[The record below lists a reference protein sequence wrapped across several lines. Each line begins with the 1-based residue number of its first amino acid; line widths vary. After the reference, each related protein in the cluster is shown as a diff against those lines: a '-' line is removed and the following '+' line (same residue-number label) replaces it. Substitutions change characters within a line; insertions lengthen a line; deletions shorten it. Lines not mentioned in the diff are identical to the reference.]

1 MPWSHSNK
9 GQCPRPALAFFVW
22 PYYVIIEVMMKIFLR
37 DKKQSLVNAWKGMFK
52 DFDNFD
58 ISCGDIFAEGPH
70 LDCEAIVSPANSFG
84 YMDGGIDFL
93 YSSYFGWGIGDLLR
107 QELWQHHDGELL
119 VGQAVLIDM
128 RSVGAFPKNSNDLDR
143 ESYNRQQADRIKRMP
158 YLISAPTMRVPMNVS
173 QTVNAYLAFVAA
185 LRVAKKHDIK
195 SLLCPGLGTAIGQ
208 MDSEVC
214 ACQMYEAYLRHDK
227 PKFWDVLGNVH
238 CHHYDMLNA
247 DTYKG
252 TKICGSN

>member
-1 MPWSHSNK
+1 
-9 GQCPRPALAFFVW
+9 
-22 PYYVIIEVMMKIFLR
+22 MKIFLR
-37 DKKQSLVNAWKGMFK
+37 DRKQSLVDAWKGMFK
-52 DFDNFD
+52 EFDNFD
-58 ISCGDIFAEGPH
+58 ISCGDIFAEGPW

-107 QELWQHHDGELL
+107 QELWEHYDGELL
-119 VGQAVLIDM
+119 VGQAVLVNM
-128 RSVGAFPKNSNDLDR
+128 RNTFFTNTLRPIGVTPNQQQVER
-143 ESYNRQQADRIKRMP
+143 INRTP